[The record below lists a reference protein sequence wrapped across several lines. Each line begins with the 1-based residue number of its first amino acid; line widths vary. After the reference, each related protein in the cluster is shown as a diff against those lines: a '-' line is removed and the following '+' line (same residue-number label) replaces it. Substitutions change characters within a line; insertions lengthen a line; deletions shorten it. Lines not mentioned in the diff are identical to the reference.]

1 MHTVGPRPSSFPP
14 APATRILGPVRDDAD
29 LTIGEFA
36 RRSGL
41 SLKALRLYD
50 ARGILPPERVDPDNG
65 YRYYAPGQLDRARTI
80 ALLRRLDMPLA
91 LVGDLVGRPGDELA
105 DTVRTWW
112 AERRR
117 ELDDRGPAVDLVVR
131 TVAAPD
137 RRPDGPVTGF
147 SSDDVVVTQT
157 PARRVA
163 TIRRHVTQRELVAT
177 FMADVL
183 TLRQHL
189 ADAGAATDHEFWV
202 LFHGAVGPDGDGPVE
217 TCVPYEGHADPTGAI
232 VLREEPAHRLA
243 SVPVTAQDCCYP
255 QIIGAY
261 LALEGWLAERGLDGT
276 GPVRE
281 LYPVPW
287 SDEGVVAHVA
297 QPLPD
302 PLTLPQGQ
310 TGG

>member
-1 MHTVGPRPSSFPP
+1 MPS
-14 APATRILGPVRDDAD
+14 DAD

-50 ARGILPPERVDPDNG
+50 ARGILPPERVDPGNG
-65 YRYYAPGQLDRARTI
+65 YRYYGAGQLDRARTI

-91 LVGDLVGRPGDELA
+91 LVGELLDGPEDRLA
-105 DTVRTWW
+105 GTVRTWW
-112 AERRR
+112 ADRRR

-131 TVAAPD
+131 TLATAADAPS
-137 RRPDGPVTGF
+137 RAGTTAVTGF
-147 SSDDVVVTQT
+147 TGADVVVERA

-163 TIRRHVTQRELVAT
+163 TLRRHVSQPELVASFT
-177 FMADVL
+177 ADVL
-183 TLRQHL
+183 TLRRHL
-189 ADAGAATDHEFWV
+189 ADAGASTGAEFWV

-217 TCVPYEGHADPTGAI
+217 TCVPYEGHADPAGPV
-232 VLREEPAHRLA
+232 VLREEPAHLLA
-243 SVPVTAQDCCYP
+243 SVPVTAQDCRYP

-261 LALEGWLAERGLDGT
+261 LALEGWFADHRLDGA

-302 PLTLPQGQ
+302 GADLIP
-310 TGG
+310 

>member
-1 MHTVGPRPSSFPP
+1 
-14 APATRILGPVRDDAD
+14 VRQDDD
-29 LTIGEFA
+29 LTIGELA

-50 ARGILPPERVDPDNG
+50 ARGILRPARVDPANG
-65 YRYYAPGQLDRARTI
+65 YRHYSADQLERARTI

-91 LVGDLVGRPGDELA
+91 LVGEVLDGPGDALA
-105 DTVRTWW
+105 GTVRDWW
-112 AERRR
+112 AARRR

-131 TVAAPD
+131 TLAATAGPPD
-137 RRPDGPVTGF
+137 LAATGF
-147 SSDDVVVTQT
+147 GTADVVVEQV

-163 TIRRHVTQRELVAT
+163 TVRRHVGQSELVAAFT
-177 FMADVL
+177 ADVL

-189 ADAGAATDHEFWV
+189 AAAGATCGAEYWV

-217 TCVPYEGHADPTGAI
+217 TCVPYEGRADPAGPV
-232 VLREEPAHRLA
+232 VLREEPAHALA
-243 SVPVTAQDCCYP
+243 SVPVTAQDCRYP

-261 LALEGWLAERGLDGT
+261 LALEGWFVEHGVEPD

-287 SDEGVVAHVA
+287 SDQGVVAHVA
-297 QPLPD
+297 QPLPGKTS
-302 PLTLPQGQ
+302 LTLPQGQ
-310 TGG
+310 AGG